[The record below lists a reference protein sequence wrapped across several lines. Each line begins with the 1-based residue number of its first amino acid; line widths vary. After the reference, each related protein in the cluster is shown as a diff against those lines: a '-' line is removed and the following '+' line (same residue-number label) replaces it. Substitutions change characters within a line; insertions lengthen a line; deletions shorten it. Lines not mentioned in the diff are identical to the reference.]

1 MADTKEEAT
10 SDQAEK
16 DAKRE
21 KHRKRMNK
29 ILYKAWNLPDSTP
42 FQEAANPSD
51 DEPRDLTVLGQN
63 LDKGVYAHG
72 KSGWEVFADDMGK
85 VYNWHIIR

>member
-1 MADTKEEAT
+1 MADTKEAAA
-10 SDQAEK
+10 DQAEK

-29 ILYKAWNLPDSTP
+29 ILYKAWNLPDSAP
-42 FQEAANPSD
+42 FQEAAYPSG
-51 DEPRDLTVLGQN
+51 DEARDLTVLGQK

-72 KSGWEVFADDMGK
+72 KSGWEVFAEDMGK